1 MLISLSRK
9 VIQLCIYRASQV
21 VLVVKNPSADAGNAR
36 GAVLIPRSGRSP
48 GGGNGNSLH
57 YSCLENPMDRGARW
71 VRAMGPQRVKQ
82 NWATEH
88 THTRMHTHTH
98 THIHTYIIHTY
109 IHIYIHII
117 LYILSYNG
125 LSRDIEY
132 SSLCY
137 TVGCYSLS
145 ETPSVLVLWF
155 LAYCRFSKIYQIPQ
169 NVLALCKR

>member
-1 MLISLSRK
+1 MATHSTILVWKTQWTGEPGEYGPWGHKESNK
-9 VIQLCIYRASQV
+9 TEQL
-21 VLVVKNPSADAGNAR
+21 N
-36 GAVLIPRSGRSP
+36 
-48 GGGNGNSLH
+48 
-57 YSCLENPMDRGARW
+57 
-71 VRAMGPQRVKQ
+71 
-82 NWATEH
+82 TH
-88 THTRMHTHTH
+88 THACTRTHTH
-98 THIHTYIIHTY
+98 TYTHILYIHTY
-109 IHIYIHII
+109 IYIHII

-125 LSRDIEY
+125 LSWDIEY